1 MTNINWGM
9 IGIFLVVAILP
20 VSFFAHRVTSNW
32 KRFQGKRKIRRQLML
47 YKNLLKT
54 HEPKGQEGLI
64 QANEIV
70 NFDSRYNRRTHTIL
84 RGYFNWAAFKEF
96 PNPAVLGIIYQIEFF
111 ETILKNPD
119 NYFR

>member
-1 MTNINWGM
+1 MTNINWGV
-9 IGIFLVVAILP
+9 IGIFLVVVILP
-20 VSFFAHRVTSNW
+20 TSFFVPRVISNW

-54 HEPKGQEGLI
+54 HESKGREGLL

-70 NFDSRYNRRTHTIL
+70 NFNSRYNRRTHTIL
-84 RGYFNWAAFKEF
+84 RGYFNWAAFKEL
-96 PNPAVLGIIYQIEFF
+96 PNPAVFGITYQIEFF
-111 ETILKNPD
+111 ETILENPD